1 MESPHRNPN
10 FTTDRPVA
18 VLMVFLAAV
27 VFGYFSLGQLP
38 VTLMPEMSYPTLT
51 VRTEYPGA
59 APEEVEND
67 ISRRIEESLGVV
79 SGLNEISSISRA
91 GVSDVI
97 LEFVWGTSMVDA
109 IQNTLEKL
117 DLVRMPREAEKPLL
131 LHYDPSLDP
140 VMELSLSGSSR
151 SIKYKGDEGLR
162 RLRRIAELQ
171 VKRQIEPVKG
181 VAAARVRGGLEEEIH
196 VLIDEAKLQRVNL
209 SISQVLS
216 RLRAENINAAGGRIR
231 EGGAEYMIR
240 TINEY
245 QNLEEIANTIVF
257 RREGREIRVK
267 DLGQVVYGQRDREML
282 THTDGRESVQI
293 DIYKEAD
300 ANMVEVA
307 KFVNELV
314 GEISGSSRSTL
325 AGKLRAEEDAY
336 LRVVADRSIF
346 IDNSIKEV
354 RNTAIFGGIL
364 AIIVLLGFLRDIRT
378 TAIIA
383 VSIPISILVTFAPLN
398 ILEVSL
404 NIMSL
409 GGLAMGIGM
418 LVDSSIVVLESI
430 YRCRQEGDSIR
441 AAAIRGT
448 TEVRGAVIASTLTSI
463 CVFFPMVFVEGL
475 AGQVF
480 SDLGLTVVTSL
491 IASLIVAVLFIPML
505 ASRSGFKLQA
515 GVGMV
520 SHKLG
525 SIEGRISLSTF
536 WLRIILPLVILLVA
550 MTGIVLGYSMWMVSA
565 VDDPRF
571 EEKISYKDLAYTTL
585 KVWTVTCAWPFLI
598 ALIKRLHDQGI
609 SAWRLLTVF
618 PVFQS
623 LILSGNPNDNRFGP
637 KADDSQ
643 SLAKLWGSFHSFKES
658 TARQPIAAIY
668 FALRLSISF
677 VLELIGLSFLWSIR
691 TIGATCFFIYRIFV
705 KLGSLFTQ
713 VLGKSLGT
721 STNSEE
727 TIDTRTRLYSKLIR
741 WALSSPATMAVLTA
755 SCFALTYWVGS
766 KLETE
771 LLPEVH
777 QSEFTFEVALPV
789 GTPLDQTVS
798 ILDDVEQAI
807 LKDKEIKSKIESIG
821 KAAADLSKTDP
832 KEAEAARLNIEK
844 LLLEFSNITKGME
857 LEMPSKE
864 EVIETLK
871 SGDSESIFS
880 SKFTDKTWER
890 IADLGKIDTLLVMYG
905 FDTTNMKRSDEGEH
919 STRFKVLLKP
929 SDNPKKT
936 EEEVIARLR
945 SMFEEVPDI
954 TTRVTRPVLFSSK
967 KPVVIQINGE
977 ELPELKKYSDE
988 ATALLSKESDLADV
1002 EPTLRSG
1009 APEVQ
1014 ITYDRQQIIRHDLN
1028 LNSVANQ
1035 VRDMVKGSEATR
1047 LNRRDRRVP
1056 IVVRLAEKDRAQVA
1070 DVGKLTINP
1079 GGETPIPLNS
1089 IAKLTVGEG
1098 PSEIRRIDGKRVALV
1113 QANIGDR
1120 SLGSAVETA
1129 NRTLLQKIEWPGYMD
1144 FFITGQNKE
1153 WERSRS
1159 SLFLALGLSL
1169 FLVYVIMASQ
1179 FESMIQP
1186 LIIMFTIPMAFVGTV
1201 LGLKTLGIN
1210 LSVVVFLGM
1219 IMLAGIVVNNAIVL
1233 VDYANKLRSR
1243 GLALKEAIVQA
1254 GCVRLRPILMTTATT
1269 VLGLLPM
1276 ALGLGDGAE
1285 IRTPMAIAVISGL
1298 LTSTFLTLLVIP
1310 TIYYLFGLAG
1320 ELLFQVKE
1328 E

>member
-67 ISRRIEESLGVV
+67 ISRRIEEALGVV
-79 SGLNEISSISRA
+79 GGLNEISSISRA

-117 DLVRMPREAEKPLL
+117 DLVYMPREAEKPLL

-171 VKRQIEPVKG
+171 VKRQIEPIKG

-245 QNLEEIANTIVF
+245 QSLKEIENTIVF

-364 AIIVLLGFLRDIRT
+364 AIMVLLGFLRDIRT

-505 ASRSGFKLQA
+505 ASRAGLKLQA

-520 SHKLG
+520 SHALG
-525 SIEGRISLSTF
+525 SIEGRISLSTL
-536 WLRIILPLVILLVA
+536 WLRVILPLVILLVV
-550 MTGIVLGYSMWMVSA
+550 MIGLVLGYSSWMVSA
-565 VDDPRF
+565 AEDPRF
-571 EEKISYKDLAYTTL
+571 EEEISYKDLAYTTL
-585 KVWTVTCAWPFLI
+585 KVWLIVCAWPFLI
-598 ALIKRLHDQGI
+598 ALIKGLYNRDDAGDKRSEERTHD
-609 SAWRLLTVF
+609 
-618 PVFQS
+618 
-623 LILSGNPNDNRFGP
+623 D
-637 KADDSQ
+637 Q
-643 SLAKLWGSFHSFKES
+643 SLAKLWGSFRAFNES
-658 TARQPIAAIY
+658 IARNQGIFFFQWIATVY
-668 FALRLSISF
+668 FALRLAISF
-677 VLELIGLSFLWSIR
+677 MLELIGLSFLWSIR
-691 TIGATCFFIYRIFV
+691 MIAAICLFTYRFFLKIIQR
-705 KLGSLFTQ
+705 LGSLLTLVF
-713 VLGKSLGT
+713 GKSLGT
-721 STNSEE
+721 SKTGEE
-727 TIDTRTRLYSKLIR
+727 TIDTRTGLYSKLIR
-741 WALSSPATMAVLTA
+741 WALASPTTMIVLTA
-755 SCFALTYWVGS
+755 TCFALTYWVGRQ
-766 KLETE
+766 LETE

-798 ILDDVEQAI
+798 ILDGIEQDI
-807 LKDKEIKSKIESIG
+807 LKDKEIKSKIEAIE
-821 KAAADLSKTDP
+821 KAKEDLSSTASITE
-832 KEAEAARLNIEK
+832 KEARLTLEK
-844 LLLEFSNITKGME
+844 LLSEFSTITQEME
-857 LEMPSKE
+857 LNLPSQE
-864 EVIETLK
+864 EVIQSLTSVDTELFF
-871 SGDSESIFS
+871 SE
-880 SKFTDKTWER
+880 KFTKKAWER
-890 IADLGKIDTLLVMYG
+890 ITDLGKIDTLLVMYG

-929 SDNPKKT
+929 SQNPKQT
-936 EEEVIARLR
+936 EEVVIDRLR
-945 SMFEEVPDI
+945 LMFQEVPDI

-967 KPVVIQINGE
+967 KPVVVQINGE
-977 ELPELKKYSDE
+977 ELPELKRYSDE
-988 ATALLSKESDLADV
+988 ATALLSKELDLADV

-1014 ITYDRQQIIRHDLN
+1014 ITYDRQQIIRHGLN
-1028 LNSVANQ
+1028 LNTVANQ

-1047 LNRRDRRVP
+1047 FNRRDRRVP
-1056 IVVRLAEKDRAQVA
+1056 IVVRLAEKDREQVA

-1079 GGETPIPLNS
+1079 GGDTPIPLNS

-1113 QANIGDR
+1113 QANIGVR

-1129 NRTLLQKIEWPGYMD
+1129 DRILGQKIDWPGYMD

-1159 SLFLALGLSL
+1159 SLYLALGLSL

-1179 FESMIQP
+1179 FESMVQP

-1201 LGLKTLGIN
+1201 LGLKILGIN

-1233 VDYANKLRSR
+1233 VDYTNTLRSR

-1254 GCVRLRPILMTTATT
+1254 GCIRLRPILMTTATT

-1285 IRTPMAIAVISGL
+1285 IRTPMAVAVICGL

-1320 ELLFQVKE
+1320 ERLFKVKE

>member
-1 MESPHRNPN
+1 MESPNPNPN

-27 VFGYFSLGQLP
+27 VFGYFSLNQLP

-67 ISRRIEESLGVV
+67 ISRRIEETLGVV
-79 SGLNEISSISRA
+79 GGLNEISSISRA

-97 LEFVWGTSMVDA
+97 LEFVWGTSMGDA

-140 VMELSLSGSSR
+140 VMELSLSGSSK

-171 VKRQIEPVKG
+171 VKRRLEPIKG

-245 QNLEEIANTIVF
+245 QNLDEIADTIVF
-257 RREGREIRVK
+257 RRDGREIRVK
-267 DLGQVVYGQRDREML
+267 DLGQVVYGQRDREMM
-282 THTDGRESVQI
+282 TKTDGSESVQI

-300 ANMVEVA
+300 ANMIKVA
-307 KFVNELV
+307 EDVKTLV
-314 GEISGSSRSTL
+314 GEISGSTRSTL

-346 IDNSIKEV
+346 IDNSISEV
-354 RNTAIFGGIL
+354 KSTAYVGGML
-364 AIIVLLGFLRDIRT
+364 AIIVLLLFLRDLRT

-383 VSIPISILVTFAPLN
+383 LSIPISILVTFAPLN
-398 ILEVSL
+398 VLEVSL

-430 YRCRQEGDSIR
+430 YRCREEGDSIR
-441 AAAIRGT
+441 NAAIRGT
-448 TEVRGAVIASTLTSI
+448 KEVRGAVIASTLTSI

-491 IASLIVAVLFIPML
+491 IAALIVAVLFIPML
-505 ASRSGFKLQA
+505 ASRTGFQLKS
-515 GVGMV
+515 GVGMA
-520 SHKLG
+520 SHFFG
-525 SIEGRISLSTF
+525 SIEGRLSLNSF
-536 WLRIILPLVILLVA
+536 FLRFILPA
-550 MTGIVLGYSMWMVSA
+550 IVLLGAMIGLAEGYAAWMVSA

-571 EEKISYKDLAYTTL
+571 EKEVTDTSVAYSATIFWL
-585 KVWTVTCAWPFLI
+585 SVCFIPLVI
-598 ALIKRLHDQGI
+598 ALVK
-609 SAWRLLTVF
+609 LLRN
-618 PVFQS
+618 
-623 LILSGNPNDNRFGP
+623 SGEVDEQ
-637 KADDSQ
+637 KIASI
-643 SLAKLWGSFHSFKES
+643 WGSFRAFEESYIGMRPFISAHSAYATRES
-658 TARQPIAAIY
+658 IWISTSLY
-668 FALRLSISF
+668 FALRLAISF
-677 VLELIGLSFLWSIR
+677 LLELIGLSLVWLFRAVAYIALVIYWLITKIGSILGR
-691 TIGATCFFIYRIFV
+691 ALNKIIG
-705 KLGSLFTQ
+705 
-713 VLGKSLGT
+713 GKSNEDSAANKG
-721 STNSEE
+721 
-727 TIDTRTRLYSKLIR
+727 IYYSLIR
-741 WALSSPATMAVLTA
+741 WAINSPASMIVLA
-755 SCFALTYWVGS
+755 AACFFITYSVGRQ
-766 KLETE
+766 LDTE

-777 QSEFTFEVALPV
+777 QSEFTFEVSLPV
-789 GTPLDQTVS
+789 GTPLDQTVKILGEVEKK
-798 ILDDVEQAI
+798 ILD
-807 LKDKEIKSKIESIG
+807 SKKNE
-821 KAAADLSKTDP
+821 
-832 KEAEAARLNIEK
+832 
-844 LLLEFSNITKGME
+844 
-857 LEMPSKE
+857 
-864 EVIETLK
+864 
-871 SGDSESIFS
+871 DS
-880 SKFTDKTWER
+880 
-890 IADLGKIDTLLVMYG
+890 KIDTLLVMYG
-905 FDTTNMKRSDEGEH
+905 FDTSNMKRSDEGEH
-919 STRFKVLLKP
+919 SARFKVLLKKTN
-929 SDNPKKT
+929 NPYRT
-936 EEEVIARLR
+936 EELVIAQLR
-945 SMFEEVPDI
+945 DLFDDVPDI

-977 ELPELKKYSDE
+977 ELPELKEYSDQS
-988 ATALLSKESDLADV
+988 TTLLSKESELADV

-1014 ITYDRQQIIRHDLN
+1014 ITYDRQQIIRHGLN
-1028 LNSVANQ
+1028 INSIANQ

-1056 IVVRLAEKDRAQVA
+1056 IVVRLAKQDRGQVA
-1070 DVGKLTINP
+1070 DVGQLTVNP
-1079 GGETPIPLNS
+1079 SGETPIPLNAV
-1089 IAKLTVGEG
+1089 AKLSVGEG

-1113 QANIGDR
+1113 QANIGEG
-1120 SLGSAVETA
+1120 SLGSAVERA
-1129 NRTLLQKIEWPGYMD
+1129 KRVLMENIDWPGYMD

-1153 WERSRS
+1153 WERSRT
-1159 SLFLALGLSL
+1159 SLYLALALSL

-1179 FESMIQP
+1179 FESLTQP

-1201 LGLKTLGIN
+1201 LGLKILGIN

-1233 VDYANKLRSR
+1233 VDYANTLRSR
-1243 GLALKEAIVQA
+1243 GIPLKEAIIKA

-1285 IRTPMAIAVISGL
+1285 IRTPMAVAVISGL
-1298 LTSTFLTLLVIP
+1298 LTSTMLTLLVIP
-1310 TIYYLFGLAG
+1310 TIYYLFALVG
-1320 ELLFQVKE
+1320 ERFFQPAQE
-1328 E
+1328 

>member
-67 ISRRIEESLGVV
+67 ISRPIEEALGVV
-79 SGLNEISSISRA
+79 NGLNEISSISRA

-97 LEFVWGTSMVDA
+97 LEFVWGTPMVDA

-117 DLVRMPREAEKPLL
+117 DLVYLPREAEKPLL

-140 VMELSLSGSSR
+140 VMELSLSGSSS
-151 SIKYKGDEGLR
+151 SIKYRGDEGLR

-171 VKRQIEPVKG
+171 VKRLIEPIKG

-209 SISQVLS
+209 SIGQVLS

-245 QNLEEIANTIVF
+245 QTLEEIADTIVF

-267 DLGQVVYGQRDREML
+267 DLGQVIHGQRDREML
-282 THTDGRESVQI
+282 THTDGMESVQI

-300 ANMVEVA
+300 ANMVAVA
-307 KFVNELV
+307 KRVIALIGEVPTSGKKKDDKTKIPRELQREKMKKLFR
-314 GEISGSSRSTL
+314 GPTL
-325 AGKLRAEEDAY
+325 AGKLFNEEQAK
-336 LRVVADRSIF
+336 LHVVADRSVF

-354 RNTAIFGGIL
+354 VNTAILGGIL
-364 AIIVLLGFLRDIRT
+364 AVIVLLLFLRDIRT

-383 VSIPISILVTFAPLN
+383 MSIPISIFVTFAPLN
-398 ILEVSL
+398 LLNVSL

-430 YRCRQEGDSIR
+430 YRCREEGDSTR
-441 AAAIRGT
+441 SAAIRGT

-491 IASLIVAVLFIPML
+491 IAALIVAVLFIPML
-505 ASRSGFKLQA
+505 ASRVGFKLQTGA
-515 GVGMV
+515 GMG
-520 SHKLG
+520 SRALG
-525 SIEGRISLSTF
+525 SLEGRIGLSTL
-536 WLRIILPLVILLVA
+536 WLRILLPMAVLLIL
-550 MTGIVLGYSMWMVSA
+550 MMGTVLGYKLNLIENS
-565 VDDPRF
+565 DDLLIEVENIYNTSKGIVF
-571 EEKISYKDLAYTTL
+571 T
-585 KVWTVTCAWPFLI
+585 VWATVCAWPFLI
-598 ALIKRLHDQGI
+598 ALTKRMHDHN
-609 SAWRLLTVF
+609 F
-618 PVFQS
+618 S
-623 LILSGNPNDNRFGP
+623 LFSTRKLPSYLQFIDSLPNILRGPSIMLVIFIPLFAAIFLPGNSGENRFGRCHP
-637 KADDSQ
+637 EDQ
-643 SLAKLWGSFHSFKES
+643 RLAKLWGAFRAFDES
-658 TARQPIAAIY
+658 RKRSGQTFLFTAPY
-668 FALRLSISF
+668 FALRLAISF
-677 VLELIGLSFLWSIR
+677 LLEVIGLSLVWSIR
-691 TIGATCFFIYRIFV
+691 MITFILLCNYRAILRVGRWLGA
-705 KLGSLFTQ
+705 LLS
-713 VLGKSLGT
+713 
-721 STNSEE
+721 
-727 TIDTRTRLYSKLIR
+727 RLIPSKTDEAEVEINRGFYPRLIR
-741 WALSSPATMAVLTA
+741 WALASPAAMLALIVGCFGLTW
-755 SCFALTYWVGS
+755 WVG
-766 KLETE
+766 KQLETE

-777 QSEFTFEVALPV
+777 QSEFTFEASLPV
-789 GTPLDQTVS
+789 GTPLDQTIS
-798 ILDDVEQAI
+798 ILDGVEKSI
-807 LKDKEIKSKIESIG
+807 LEKKKE
-821 KAAADLSKTDP
+821 
-832 KEAEAARLNIEK
+832 
-844 LLLEFSNITKGME
+844 
-857 LEMPSKE
+857 
-864 EVIETLK
+864 
-871 SGDSESIFS
+871 
-880 SKFTDKTWER
+880 
-890 IADLGKIDTLLVMYG
+890 LGIDTLLVMYG

-919 STRFKVLLKP
+919 SAIFKVLLKETDTGFFRQLLNLLQNKNVT
-929 SDNPKKT
+929 SKQVEN
-936 EEEVIARLR
+936 EVITELR
-945 SMFEEVPDI
+945 AMFGKVPDV

-977 ELPELKKYSDE
+977 DLPELKEYSDI
-988 ATALLSKESDLADV
+988 ATALLSKESALADV

-1014 ITYDRQQIIRHDLN
+1014 ITYDRQQIIRHGLN
-1028 LNSVANQ
+1028 LSTVANQ
-1035 VRDMVKGSEATR
+1035 VRDMVKGAEATR
-1047 LNRRDRRVP
+1047 FNRRDRRVP
-1056 IVVRLAEKDRAQVA
+1056 IIVRLAESDREQVA

-1079 GGETPIPLNS
+1079 GGDTPIPLNS

-1113 QANIGDR
+1113 QANIGAG
-1120 SLGSAVETA
+1120 SLGTAVEA
-1129 NRTLLQKIEWPGYMD
+1129 SNLALDQGIDWPGYMG
-1144 FFITGQNKE
+1144 FLITGQNEE
-1153 WERSRS
+1153 WKQSRT
-1159 SLFLALGLSL
+1159 SLYLALGLSL

-1179 FESMIQP
+1179 FESLVQP
-1186 LIIMFTIPMAFVGTV
+1186 FIIMFTIPMAFVGTV
-1201 LGLKTLGIN
+1201 LGLKMLGIN

-1233 VDYANKLRSR
+1233 VDYANTLRGR
-1243 GLALKEAIVQA
+1243 GMALHEAIVQA
-1254 GCVRLRPILMTTATT
+1254 SCVRLRPILMTTATT

-1285 IRTPMAIAVISGL
+1285 IRTPMAVAVICGL
-1298 LTSTFLTLLVIP
+1298 LTSTVLTLLVIP
-1310 TIYYLFGLAG
+1310 TIYYLFGFAG
-1320 ELLFQVKE
+1320 QRFFQARE